1 MAKKSLRIKASR
13 PQKFAVREYNRCERC
28 GRPRGYHRKFHLCRV
43 CLRELALQGYIPGMT
58 KSSW

>member
-1 MAKKSLRIKASR
+1 MAKKSLVLKSQREH
-13 PQKFAVREYNRCERC
+13 KFPVRDYNRCERC
-28 GRPRGYHRKFHLCRV
+28 GRARGYYRKFHLCRV